1 RSPHGFFWRSHAH
14 DPRRTA
20 ERARESQVSHRLA
33 DALRRQ
39 SRAEAAGGR
48 SLGRNAAR
56 SRLRRRTRA
65 SIPASGN
72 AGAERNPGGMISR
85 RVLFALQWT
94 LATALAVVIANLIIE
109 ILFFAV
115 MGWALLF
122 LLPFV
127 GGVIG
132 GFPVGLFQWLVLR
145 RYVPKSE
152 AWIVATTLGFFAAWC
167 VAAILVAIVLTVAK
181 EAGNAAVFLAL
192 AAATPIIGL
201 PQRRVIKTR
210 FWVIAS
216 TVGWSSV

>member
-1 RSPHGFFWRSHAH
+1 
-14 DPRRTA
+14 
-20 ERARESQVSHRLA
+20 
-33 DALRRQ
+33 
-39 SRAEAAGGR
+39 
-48 SLGRNAAR
+48 
-56 SRLRRRTRA
+56 
-65 SIPASGN
+65 
-72 AGAERNPGGMISR
+72 MISR

-132 GFPVGLFQWLVLR
+132 GFPVGLFQWMVLR

-201 PQRRVIKTR
+201 AQRRVIKTR

-216 TVGWSSV
+216 TVGWTSFVAVLTFGTHSLPSVSNLSAKLVSAIAGYAMTSMAGAALLGAALAGATTGIALASELE

>member
-1 RSPHGFFWRSHAH
+1 
-14 DPRRTA
+14 
-20 ERARESQVSHRLA
+20 
-33 DALRRQ
+33 
-39 SRAEAAGGR
+39 
-48 SLGRNAAR
+48 
-56 SRLRRRTRA
+56 
-65 SIPASGN
+65 
-72 AGAERNPGGMISR
+72 MISR

-132 GFPVGLFQWLVLR
+132 GFPVGLFQWMVLR

-152 AWIVATTLGFFAAWC
+152 PWIVATTLGFFAAWC

-181 EAGNAAVFLAL
+181 GAGNTAFFLAL

-201 PQRRVIKTR
+201 AQRRVIKTR

-216 TVGWSSV
+216 TVGWTGFVAILTFGNHSLPAVSNLTGKLVSAIAGYAMTSMAGAALLGGALAGAITGIALASELE